1 MASHTAIAAVSRTLR
16 TLLRDRMVTNA
27 LITLAPPD
35 VELANVSGSRV
46 NLYLMQVIENAAL
59 KNQEI
64 PGRIHPAAYGH
75 PPLSLDLRYLMT
87 TYSAIE
93 NQAEADLNAQT
104 ILGDA
109 MRVMNDFGNRI
120 DEIKITNPATGAV
133 GQPVLDEDLWMEFER
148 LKVVLHPASLDDI
161 TKVWSAVSGTNFRR
175 SAIYEVTVIQIETPA
190 ARPRPAPVETRRIVV
205 AQLRRPEILD
215 AYLTP
220 LLPGDPVGERRIR
233 LGDDITIDMQGG
245 RADKLYVKLGT
256 LDPIRVAPRADGRI
270 RIVVP
275 DATYPID
282 LDHPAPRPI
291 PLAQQLQA
299 GPLQVQLITEHP
311 VEGVEG
317 GLGSGAALSGT
328 RRYGSNLALL
338 QLCPRITSVV
348 PAVASVAAIGAASM
362 LRITGERLWP
372 GGKHSVDVIIG
383 DIAIRVRDKKM
394 GDPWIAPTQ
403 TSVEIPLLAVSE
415 ALQTSATPY
424 AVAVEV
430 DGARSKDLGV
440 TFTLGP

>member
-35 VELANVSGSRV
+35 VELTNVSGARV

-87 TYSAIE
+87 TYSATE
-93 NQAEADLNAQT
+93 NTEDSDFNAQN

-109 MRVMNDFGNRI
+109 MRVMHDFGNRI
-120 DEIKITNPATGAV
+120 DELKITSTAGGTV
-133 GQPVLDEDLWMEFER
+133 GKPILEEDLRMEFER
-148 LKVVLHPASLDDI
+148 LKVVLHPATLDDI

-175 SAIYEVTVIQIETPA
+175 SAIYEVTVIQIETVA
-190 ARPRPAPVETRRIVV
+190 ARPRPAPVETRRIVT
-205 AQLRRPEILD
+205 AQRRRPEIID

-220 LLPGDPVGERRIR
+220 LLPGDSLGERRIR
-233 LGDDITIDMQGG
+233 LGDDITIEMQGG

-256 LDPIRVAPRADGRI
+256 LDPIRVTPQADGRI

-275 DATYPID
+275 DATYPVD
-282 LDHPAPRPI
+282 LDNPAPRPI

-299 GPLQVQLITEHP
+299 GPLQVQLVAEHP

-317 GLGSGAALSGT
+317 GLGPGT
-328 RRYGSNLALL
+328 AMAGSRRYGSNLALL
-338 QLCPRITSVV
+338 QLCPRITTLV
-348 PAVASVAAIGAASM
+348 PAVASAAAIGAASM
-362 LRITGERLWP
+362 LRITGARLWP
-372 GGKHSVDVIIG
+372 GGAHSVDVIIG
-383 DIAIRVRDKKM
+383 DVAIHVRDKKQ
-394 GDPWIAPTQ
+394 GDPWIAPSQ
-403 TSVEIPLLAVSE
+403 TSVEIPLLLVTD
-415 ALQTSATPY
+415 ALQTSVAPY

-430 DGARSKDLGV
+430 DGVRSRDLGL